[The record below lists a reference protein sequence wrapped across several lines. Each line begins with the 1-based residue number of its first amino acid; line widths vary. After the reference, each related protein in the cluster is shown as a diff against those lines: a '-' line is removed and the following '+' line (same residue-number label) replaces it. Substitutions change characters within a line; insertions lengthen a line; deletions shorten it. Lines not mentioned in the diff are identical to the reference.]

1 MSKIENQ
8 NDYISRR
15 DFLKLASISAAG
27 GILAGC
33 QVVVPAAPPAQPAQ
47 SSESTTAS
55 SEVTVPTAAEGEVDM
70 MMWVNELSDDE
81 VKMFNTDNPGITLTR
96 IDPDNTRYFAMLAA
110 GAPPGVFR
118 LQAPQFPQL
127 LARNIPLNLQP
138 FIDVS
143 TSLSVDDLT
152 SANNY
157 YRSSG
162 GALDIGD
169 GDVYGMVKDW
179 SPDLTVW
186 ANLDLIEEAG
196 LPLPS
201 STEPLDYQDI
211 RAYAE
216 KLAKFEGDRT
226 VNRGFDF
233 ERGWVERYWM
243 VWLEGV
249 GSTLFNEDFTKINL
263 VNNEEAREAI
273 EYHFKLGED
282 KLSVS
287 PFNPSPNWIGQD
299 FADGA
304 LGLVQYG
311 FWYSGGLEVWASDE
325 MKEKEEAGRVIL
337 LPSPTWK
344 GVRRGPTIT
353 ATGAIVTAASSA
365 PEAAYRIFE
374 WYMGEEPADGRAQS
388 GWGLPAQNSKFDLI
402 PKEGAFRSQVWSVV
416 EAELEYAKFI
426 AKFNPFLVGGEPGE
440 VGSLFDQFQEQV
452 LAGTMKF
459 DEMIERMETETNAAI
474 QEGIERII

>member
-1 MSKIENQ
+1 MEAQSKRSN
-8 NDYISRR
+8 YISRR
-15 DFLKLASISAAG
+15 DFLRLASLTAAG
-27 GILAGC
+27 SVLTAC
-33 QVVVPAAPPAQPAQ
+33 TVSVPAQQVAPAEEAEAPSTSAEVAPPAPA
-47 SSESTTAS
+47 EA
-55 SEVTVPTAAEGEVDM
+55 EVEM
-70 MMWVNELSDDE
+70 MMWVGELSDDE
-81 VKMFNTDNPGITLTR
+81 VEMFNANNPGITLAR

-110 GAPPGVFR
+110 GTPPGVFR

-143 TSLSVDDLT
+143 TTLNVDDLT
-152 SANNY
+152 PANNY
-157 YRSSG
+157 YRSTG
-162 GALDIGD
+162 GALEIGD

-196 LPLPS
+196 LPIPS
-201 STEPLDYQDI
+201 FAEPLSYEEI
-211 RAYAE
+211 RAHAE

-243 VWLEGV
+243 VWLEGL
-249 GSTLFNEDFTKINL
+249 GNSLFSEDFTKIDL
-263 VNNEEAREAI
+263 VGNTEAREAI

-282 KLSVS
+282 KLSVT
-287 PFNPSPNWIGQD
+287 PFNPSPSWIGQD
-299 FADGA
+299 FADGT

-311 FWYSGGLEVWASDE
+311 FWFSGGLELWASDE
-325 MKEKEEAGRVIL
+325 MKEKEEAGRVVM

-365 PEAAYRIFE
+365 PEASYRVFE
-374 WYMGEEPADGRAQS
+374 WYMGEEPADGRARS
-388 GWGLPAQNSKFDLI
+388 GWGLPALTSKFDMI
-402 PKEGAFRSQVWSVV
+402 PKEGTFREQVWSAV
-416 EAELEYAKFI
+416 EAELEYAVFI
-426 AKFNPFLVGGEPGE
+426 AKFNPFLPGGEPGV
-440 VGSLFDQFQEQV
+440 VGSLYDQLQEQV
-452 LAGTMKF
+452 LAGDLSF
-459 DEMIERMETETNAAI
+459 DEMIETMEAETNTAI
-474 QEGIERII
+474 KEGIERIG